1 MQPPTVFLN
10 QTASRPIT
18 YTTLTTAGVPSDP
31 RQQYSRDITPTAF
44 SNVRPD
50 PRSAPAA
57 PTFASHQAVALGN
70 ATQPVQNVTY
80 SQDHIDQAWI
90 EYTPPN
96 GGTKYYYNSITR
108 SSQYEIPTSFKAK
121 ESHPKKTEKVSDS
134 PVWKEYTDRTTGKK
148 YFSDGKTTT
157 WDRPAC
163 METTEERKSKEE
175 SPGPPRKKKK
185 QAKHD
190 FEFGNKE
197 EAVAAFKGL
206 LLAKEILPSMKWND
220 VIKLCSSDHRWDACE
235 AVLTTGERKQA
246 MAEYQTKR
254 ANELKTIEREEKIRA
269 KEAFL
274 QMLSNTLSS
283 SPSFSCWTSRFGD
296 VRDLLAKDDR
306 FHAVATEGERE
317 SLFLDFCEDFKK
329 REERRK
335 KEQKNEI
342 KSAFHGFLMEKEE
355 QGSLTFSSTWKSFLS
370 TLTDEEKSD
379 PRFIVSNLMNHSDR
393 QLYFADY
400 VIELQAEEDDKR
412 NRIRGA
418 RRRAEKAQREALE
431 DALHQ
436 LARDGKI
443 LPSSTW
449 RSVED
454 IITSLPSYGPV
465 NDQDREAPREMFESF
480 VVDWSET
487 YKRDRMV
494 LSQIFSSA
502 SKNQFVITPNTSYEE
517 FTKALLEAASD
528 TSDLHALARRII
540 NRSEPLSSARMYLKE
555 LILEAK
561 GISGAVIARAIRR
574 RSGHDSSEDEGE
586 IVEEDA
592 IELV

>member
-1 MQPPTVFLN
+1 VLLN
-10 QTASRPIT
+10 QTAPRPTT
-18 YTTLTTAGVPSDP
+18 YTPLTTTEVPSDP
-31 RQQYSRDITPTAF
+31 RQQYSRDISLTAF
-44 SNVRPD
+44 SSIATRPD
-50 PRSAPAA
+50 PRTAPAA
-57 PTFASHQAVALGN
+57 PTISSQKAASLGN
-70 ATQPVQNVTY
+70 ATQPVQNVNYT
-80 SQDHIDQAWI
+80 QEQIDQAWI

-96 GGTKYYYNSITR
+96 GGMKYYYNSITR
-108 SSQYEIPTSFKAK
+108 SSQYEIPPSLKAK
-121 ESHPKKTEKVSDS
+121 ESNPLPEKMSDS
-134 PVWKEYTDRTTGKK
+134 SAWKEYTDLKTGKK
-148 YFSDGKTTT
+148 YYSDGKTTT
-157 WDRPAC
+157 WNRPAC
-163 METTEERKSKEE
+163 MNGSEERKSEDE
-175 SPGPPRKKKK
+175 SPEPPRKKKK
-185 QAKHD
+185 PAQHD
-190 FEFGNKE
+190 VDFTNKE
-197 EAVAAFKGL
+197 EAIAAFKGL

-220 VIKLCSSDHRWDACE
+220 VVKLCSSDQRWDACE
-235 AVLTTGERKQA
+235 EVLTTGERKQA

-254 ANELKTIEREEKIRA
+254 ANELRTIEREEKIRA

-274 QMLSNTLSS
+274 HMLSNTLPSI
-283 SPSFSCWTSRFGD
+283 PSFSCWTSRFGD

-335 KEQKNEI
+335 KERKNEV
-342 KSAFHGFLMEKEE
+342 KNAFHAFLMEKEE
-355 QGSLTFSSTWKSFLS
+355 QGILTFASTWNSFLS
-370 TLTDEEKSD
+370 ALTDEEKSD
-379 PRFIVSNLMNHSDR
+379 PRFIVSNLMNHSER
-393 QLYFADY
+393 QVYFADY

-418 RRRAEKAQREALE
+418 RRRAEKAQREAFE
-431 DALHQ
+431 DALHH

-443 LPSSTW
+443 FPSSTW
-449 RSVED
+449 RSAED

-480 VVDWSET
+480 VVDWSES
-487 YKRDRMV
+487 YRRDRMV

-502 SKNQFVITPNTSYEE
+502 TKNQFVITPDTSYEE

-528 TSDLHALARRII
+528 TSDLHSLARRII
-540 NRSEPLSSARMYLKE
+540 NRSEPVSSARMYLKE
-555 LILEAK
+555 LILDSK

-586 IVEEDA
+586 IVEEDG